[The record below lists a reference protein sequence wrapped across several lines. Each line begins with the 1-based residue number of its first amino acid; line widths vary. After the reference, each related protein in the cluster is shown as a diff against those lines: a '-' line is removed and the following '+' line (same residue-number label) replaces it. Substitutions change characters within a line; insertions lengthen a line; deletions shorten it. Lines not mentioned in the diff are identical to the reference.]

1 MSSIVP
7 VESHPKWRRTMT
19 PPRTI
24 FALLALS
31 VVAPGCVKSST
42 HRLTL
47 DQLAQTE
54 ARAAGLDRQLADERR
69 AHEETRTRMQAE
81 LAQVRAEMDRIQQ
94 ALAAR
99 EQRITQLT
107 DDVLNAEN
115 EANRLGTLL
124 NQRGDEAALLR
135 GRLESLAALEQEIR
149 ERNRIY
155 EEVIGRF
162 RSLIEGGQLSVSIT
176 RGRLA
181 INLPQDILFES
192 GSATIGRE
200 GRTTITEV
208 ARVLAGIADREFQVE
223 GHTDNVPI
231 ATARFPS
238 NWELAAARA
247 LSVIHLLQE
256 TGVRPE
262 NVSGAAFGE
271 HRPVAENTE
280 PAGRR
285 LNRRIEIVMLPNL
298 DVIAGA
304 MPPAQ

>member
-1 MSSIVP
+1 M
-7 VESHPKWRRTMT
+7 
-19 PPRTI
+19 PPRLLT
-24 FALLALS
+24 LALVS
-31 VVAPGCVKSST
+31 TAVLSSGCVKSST
-42 HRLTL
+42 HNRTL
-47 DQLAQTE
+47 DLLAQTQGHAARLDQE
-54 ARAAGLDRQLADERR
+54 LQAARAEQEA
-69 AHEETRTRMQAE
+69 TRTRMEAE
-81 LAQVRAEMDRIQQ
+81 LAQVRSELERTQ
-94 ALAAR
+94 
-99 EQRITQLT
+99 QRIAQLSSE
-107 DDVLNAEN
+107 VLTAEN

-124 NQRGDEAALLR
+124 NQQGEAAALLR
-135 GRLESLAALEQEIR
+135 NRLQSLSALEQEIR

-162 RSLIEGGQLSVSIT
+162 RSLIEAGQLSVSIS

-200 GRTTITEV
+200 GRTTLTQV
-208 ARVLAGIADREFQVE
+208 ATVLAGIADREFQVE

-238 NWELAAARA
+238 NWELSSARA

-256 TGVRPE
+256 QGVRPE
-262 NVSGAAFGE
+262 SISGAAFGE
-271 HRPVAENTE
+271 HRPIAENAE
-280 PAGRR
+280 PTGRR

-304 MPPAQ
+304 VLPPG